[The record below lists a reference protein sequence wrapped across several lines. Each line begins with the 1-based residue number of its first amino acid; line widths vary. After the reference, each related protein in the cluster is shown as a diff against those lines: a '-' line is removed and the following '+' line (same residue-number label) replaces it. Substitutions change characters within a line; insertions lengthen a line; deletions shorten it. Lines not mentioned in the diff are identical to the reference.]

1 MKYITVEEYIALRY
15 TKMAPPSKRTI
26 IRMINDGD
34 VPGKKVG
41 RCYYVDVDAD
51 ILKSNNPLVNRVLG
65 L

>member
-41 RCYYVDVDAD
+41 RRYYVDMNAE
-51 ILKSNNPLVNRVLG
+51 IHRTGNPLVNRVLRS
-65 L
+65 

>member
-15 TKMAPPSKRTI
+15 TKIAPPSKRTI
-26 IRMINDGD
+26 IRMINIGD

-41 RCYYVDVDAD
+41 RRYYIDIDAEIQKTGNLLVD
-51 ILKSNNPLVNRVLG
+51 RVLG